1 MSYKTAFS
9 QDFDLGFKVKDFP
22 VELIDKSYGNDICPS
37 FYFKIQDQYFVLWV
51 NYRENSLREDPE
63 TKRYIITHGVNLGDN
78 EHLEIYDDINKVD
91 ILMTDSISEVESTIR
106 KMLVS
111 DKE

>member
-78 EHLEIYDDINKVD
+78 EHLEIYDDCDKIE
-91 ILMTDSISEVESTIR
+91 ILMTESILKI
-106 KMLVS
+106 KAKIHKIL
-111 DKE
+111 KETQI

>member
-9 QDFDLGFKVKDFP
+9 QDFDLGFKIKNFP
-22 VELIDKSYGNDICPS
+22 VELIDKSYRNDICPS

-51 NYRENSLREDPE
+51 NYKENNLREDPN

-78 EHLEIYDDINKVD
+78 EHLEIYDDSNKSD